1 MRNTT
6 ISTSSSGSTSKRI
19 KSTRSPVTAT
29 QATTATTMVTFSN
42 RRSSPRC
49 VSPSGTSLFANR
61 SRTCDALRFYSLF
74 VLHPHSHPTHPTSH
88 VRPPTTLFCI
98 HPGAG
103 TEKSVLVH
111 PEMGF
116 IPFIFDCGP
125 PSEQRRHGRGVVIK
139 TACPQSSHRPSRA
152 SPPTR
157 IPRAGANG
165 ASPNRRL
172 LRLARKRTCS
182 SGAPVSRDRRAP
194 AAPS

>member
-1 MRNTT
+1 M
-6 ISTSSSGSTSKRI
+6 STSSIGSTSKRM
-19 KSTRSPVTAT
+19 RAVTSSIPHT
-29 QATTATTMVTFSN
+29 GKIGCTAMTPLMITKTFPHS
-42 RRSSPRC
+42 
-49 VSPSGTSLFANR
+49 SLFANR
-61 SRTCDALRFYSLF
+61 SLTCDALRFYSLS
-74 VLHPHSHPTHPTSH
+74 VLHPHSRPTHPTSL

-139 TACPQSSHRPSRA
+139 TACPQSSHRASRA

-165 ASPNRRL
+165 ASPSRRL